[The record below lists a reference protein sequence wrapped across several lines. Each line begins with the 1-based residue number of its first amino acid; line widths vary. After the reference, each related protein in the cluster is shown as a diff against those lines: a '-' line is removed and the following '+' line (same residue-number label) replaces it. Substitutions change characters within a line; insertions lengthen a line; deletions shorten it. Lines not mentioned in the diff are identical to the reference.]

1 MMLGLPRERFRTIF
15 NLALPIIGGMMSQ
28 TVLNLVDTAMVGA
41 VSTEAV
47 AAVGIGGFAN
57 FLSQAFVLGLGTGV
71 QAMAARRKGEGRTDE
86 MAVPLN
92 GGLLLVLAM
101 SVPLSSL
108 MFVLTPSLFP
118 LLNPN
123 PEVQALG
130 SDYLQARLVG
140 MFAVG
145 MNFCF
150 RGYWN
155 GVSMSRL
162 YLHTLLIMHTSN
174 VAISYVLIFGVGPI
188 PALGALGAGIGTTVS
203 TIIGT
208 GTYVALA
215 MQHARPAG
223 FLRTVPGRDTLGTIL
238 RISVPNGLQQVL
250 FAGGFTTLFW
260 IIGQMGDVEGAAQ
273 NTAAANVLI
282 QIVLLAILPGLGLGL
297 ASNSLVGQ
305 ALGRGDPSDAKQWGW
320 DVVRVGVLLMGSLGI
335 PMLLFPRL
343 ILGVFLPEAATVEL
357 AVWPLRVVGAS
368 IGADAVGMVLL
379 QSLLGAGA
387 ARTVLFIS
395 SGLQWLLFLPAAY
408 VVGPMLGWGLLG
420 IWLAQVVHRVVQAAV
435 LAAVW
440 RQGKW
445 AGIKV

>member
-1 MMLGLPRERFRTIF
+1 M
-15 NLALPIIGGMMSQ
+15 
-28 TVLNLVDTAMVGA
+28 
-41 VSTEAV
+41 
-47 AAVGIGGFAN
+47 
-57 FLSQAFVLGLGTGV
+57 
-71 QAMAARRKGEGRTDE
+71 
-86 MAVPLN
+86 
-92 GGLLLVLAM
+92 
-101 SVPLSSL
+101 
-108 MFVLTPSLFP
+108 
-118 LLNPN
+118 
-123 PEVQALG
+123 
-130 SDYLQARLVG
+130 
-140 MFAVG
+140 
-145 MNFCF
+145 
-150 RGYWN
+150 
-155 GVSMSRL
+155 
-162 YLHTLLIMHTSN
+162 
-174 VAISYVLIFGVGPI
+174 
-188 PALGALGAGIGTTVS
+188 
-203 TIIGT
+203 
-208 GTYVALA
+208 
-215 MQHARPAG
+215 
-223 FLRTVPGRDTLGTIL
+223 
-238 RISVPNGLQQVL
+238 L